1 MTRGAIGY
9 RLLAGQ
15 SNVEY
20 LLILVLVVLVLLT
33 GTPTPLEQFFDA
45 IKQAYRNFTYAMSM
59 V

>member
-1 MTRGAIGY
+1 MMRNGFGY
-9 RLLAGQ
+9 RLLRGQ

-33 GTPTPLEQFFDA
+33 GTPTPLEQFFDT
-45 IKQAYRNFTYAMSM
+45 IKQAYQKFTYAMSM